1 MRLKTRRNAPV
12 WLIAILPILSIG
24 VAFIFG
30 AFFIIWAGESPITAY
45 IALIKG
51 SLGSTFAIT
60 ESLARATPLIFTG
73 LAAAVAFRAKFW
85 NIGAEGQLYC
95 GAMAA
100 TLVGTGVIDLPSPI
114 MIPMLFI
121 AGALGGCLILLVPVF
136 LKTHMKVDEVVTTLL
151 LNFVIL
157 LFVNMLLEGP
167 WKDPMAMGWPQA
179 ARIIDSG
186 VLPTIVTKSR
196 LHLGI
201 IIALLMSVVMWAILR
216 FTVWGYEIRA
226 VGYNQQ
232 ASTFF
237 GISINKSVLMVAL
250 FSGGLA
256 GGVLPT
262 IVAKS
267 RLHFGIIIALVMSV
281 VMWAILRF
289 TVWGYEIRAVG
300 YNQQAST
307 FYGISINKSILM
319 VALFSGGLAG
329 MAGVSEVAGLKGYL
343 TLTLSPGF
351 GYTGIAVAM
360 LAQLHPIGVIVSA
373 IFLASIYV
381 GADAMS
387 RTVNI
392 PNYIADILVAISLL
406 SVLVGAMLTR
416 FRIVWGK

>member
-1 MRLKTRRNAPV
+1 MRLKTRRNTPL
-12 WLIAILPILSIG
+12 WFIAVLPILSIL
-24 VAFIFG
+24 VAFILG

-45 IALIKG
+45 IALING
-51 SLGSTFAIT
+51 ALGSTFAIT
-60 ESLARATPLIFTG
+60 ESLTRAIPLIFTG

-100 TLVGTGVIDLPSPI
+100 TLVETGMIDLPSI
-114 MIPMLFI
+114 VMIPVLFI
-121 AGALGGCLILLVPVF
+121 AGALAGCLILLLPVF

-151 LNFVIL
+151 LNFIIL

-179 ARIIDSG
+179 ARIID
-186 VLPTIVTKSR
+186 
-196 LHLGI
+196 
-201 IIALLMSVVMWAILR
+201 
-216 FTVWGYEIRA
+216 
-226 VGYNQQ
+226 N
-232 ASTFF
+232 
-237 GISINKSVLMVAL
+237 
-250 FSGGLA
+250 
-256 GGVLPT
+256 GVLPT

-267 RLHFGIIIALVMSV
+267 RLHFGIIIALMMSII
-281 VMWAILRF
+281 MWAILRF

-307 FYGISINKSILM
+307 FYGISINKSVLM

-373 IFLASIYV
+373 IFLAVIYV

-387 RTVNI
+387 RVVDI

-406 SVLVGAMLTR
+406 SVLVGSMLAR

>member
-1 MRLKTRRNAPV
+1 MRINTRTNTPV
-12 WLIAILPILSIG
+12 WLIALLPILSIG
-24 VAFIFG
+24 VAFIIG
-30 AFFIIWAGESPITAY
+30 ACFILWAGESPFKAY
-45 IALIKG
+45 AALIKG

-100 TLVGTGVIDLPSPI
+100 TLVGTGVIDLPAPI

-121 AGALGGCLILLVPVF
+121 AGAVAGCLILLVPVV

-179 ARIIDSG
+179 ARIIDNG
-186 VLPTIVTKSR
+186 VLPTIVAKSR

-201 IIALLMSVVMWAILR
+201 IVALIMSILMWAILR

-226 VGYNQQ
+226 VG
-232 ASTFF
+232 
-237 GISINKSVLMVAL
+237 
-250 FSGGLA
+250 
-256 GGVLPT
+256 
-262 IVAKS
+262 
-267 RLHFGIIIALVMSV
+267 H
-281 VMWAILRF
+281 
-289 TVWGYEIRAVG
+289 
-300 YNQQAST
+300 NQQAST
-307 FYGISINKSILM
+307 FYGISINKSVLM

-360 LAQLHPIGVIVSA
+360 LAQLHPIGVIISA

-387 RTVNI
+387 RIIDI

-416 FRIVWGK
+416 YRIEWGK

>member
-1 MRLKTRRNAPV
+1 MRLKTRRDAPV
-12 WLIAILPILSIG
+12 WLIALLPILSIG
-24 VAFIFG
+24 VAFIIG

-100 TLVGTGVIDLPSPI
+100 TLVGTGVIDLPAPI

-121 AGALGGCLILLVPVF
+121 AGALAGCLILLVPVV

-179 ARIIDSG
+179 ARIIDNG
-186 VLPTIVTKSR
+186 VLPTIVAKSR

-201 IIALLMSVVMWAILR
+201 IIALVMSVVMWAILR

-237 GISINKSVLMVAL
+237 GISINKSV
-250 FSGGLA
+250 
-256 GGVLPT
+256 
-262 IVAKS
+262 
-267 RLHFGIIIALVMSV
+267 
-281 VMWAILRF
+281 
-289 TVWGYEIRAVG
+289 
-300 YNQQAST
+300 
-307 FYGISINKSILM
+307 LM

-373 IFLASIYV
+373 VFLASIYV
-381 GADAMS
+381 GAYAMS

>member
-1 MRLKTRRNAPV
+1 MRLKTRRDAPV
-12 WLIAILPILSIG
+12 WLIALLPILSIG

-114 MIPMLFI
+114 MIPVLFI
-121 AGALGGCLILLVPVF
+121 AGALAGCLILLVPVV

-186 VLPTIVTKSR
+186 VLPTIVAKSR

-201 IIALLMSVVMWAILR
+201 IIALVMSVVMWAILR

-237 GISINKSVLMVAL
+237 GISINKSV
-250 FSGGLA
+250 
-256 GGVLPT
+256 
-262 IVAKS
+262 
-267 RLHFGIIIALVMSV
+267 
-281 VMWAILRF
+281 
-289 TVWGYEIRAVG
+289 
-300 YNQQAST
+300 
-307 FYGISINKSILM
+307 LM